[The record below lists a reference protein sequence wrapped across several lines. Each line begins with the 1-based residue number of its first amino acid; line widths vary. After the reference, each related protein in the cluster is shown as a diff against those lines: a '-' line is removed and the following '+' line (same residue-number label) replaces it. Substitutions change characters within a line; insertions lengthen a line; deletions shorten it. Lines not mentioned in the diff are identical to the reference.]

1 MDHAMPRERLAEI
14 FDQVVRD
21 ITRREAGIVLQ
32 SSDTPLEGDLC
43 TVYTTFEKGYHTSL
57 SLCAEKSMFIRLTR
71 RMMEKEDVSPR
82 EVELFAKEFFN
93 VLCGHIAT
101 QLYQITKVPARFHV
115 PVFYQG
121 RYMPEEYLSHIVLTY
136 SSDENES
143 AQLVHHALMTNRGGQ
158 LSQSE
163 PKEGAAL

>member
-1 MDHAMPRERLAEI
+1 MDTIMQRERLAGI

-21 ITRREAGIVLQ
+21 IIQREAGIVLH
-32 SSDTPLEGDLC
+32 SSDTDLEGELC
-43 TVYTTFEKGYHTSL
+43 TVYTTFDKGYHTSL

-115 PVFYQG
+115 PAFCQG
-121 RYMPEEYLSHIVLTY
+121 RYMPEDRMSHIVLTY

-143 AQLVHHALMTNRGGQ
+143 AQLVHHALSASGGELLGQ
-158 LSQSE
+158 
-163 PKEGAAL
+163 K

>member
-1 MDHAMPRERLAEI
+1 MDTTMQRERLAGI

-21 ITRREAGIVLQ
+21 IIQREAGIVLH
-32 SSDTPLEGDLC
+32 SSDTDLEGELC
-43 TVYTTFEKGYHTSL
+43 TVYTTFDKGYHTSL

-115 PVFYQG
+115 PAFCQG
-121 RYMPEEYLSHIVLTY
+121 RYMPEDRMSHIVLTY

-143 AQLVHHALMTNRGGQ
+143 AQLVHHALSASGG
-158 LSQSE
+158 SE
-163 PKEGAAL
+163 LLRQK